1 MANLYGIVS
10 ILDQTSSEENYM
22 VGPLNSVGEVKSAI
36 RDKIRKDTVLL
47 AELKR
52 VKTCGS
58 LQCANLEY
66 ILFEIKED
74 YKGRFLEG
82 GYVIP
87 SRNHEKGI
95 HLRSTGIEP
104 FDVNG

>member
-1 MANLYGIVS
+1 MANVYGLIT
-10 ILDQTSSEENYM
+10 IIEQTSSKETPL
-22 VGPLNSVGEVKSAI
+22 VGPLSSVGEVKSAI
-36 RDKIRKDTVLL
+36 RGKIREDNVLL

-52 VKTCGS
+52 IRVYDGWR
-58 LQCANLEY
+58 CANLEY
-66 ILFEIKED
+66 IVFEIKED
-74 YKGRFLEG
+74 HKGRCLEG

-104 FDVNG
+104 FDVK